1 MHVNREAINVP
12 NLLTIARGFA
22 AIPLVWSILSARF
35 GLALVIVFLAGL
47 TDLLDGIIARK
58 LEQSS
63 DFGRLLDP
71 IADKLLLVATF
82 VAVSVPGFGFEPL
95 PWWLAALAVGRDV
108 GILGA
113 ALVIYRVTGFSGFTP
128 TFLGKLNTNIELWVL
143 FLFLLTRA
151 FNLPELLLTISI
163 YVTAASIV
171 VSGLH
176 YIVHARTQ
184 LAEWLIQNTKLE
196 QRDSTGQ

>member
-1 MHVNREAINVP
+1 MKREAINVP

-58 LEQSS
+58 LDQSS

-71 IADKLLLVATF
+71 IADKLLLVTTF

-151 FNLPELLLTISI
+151 FSLPELLLTISV

-176 YIVHARTQ
+176 YIGHARTQ
-184 LAEWLIQNTKLE
+184 LAEWLIQNAKVE
-196 QRDSTGQ
+196 QRDSEGQ

>member
-1 MHVNREAINVP
+1 MKREAINVP

-58 LEQSS
+58 LDQSS

-71 IADKLLLVATF
+71 IADKLLLVTTF

-108 GILGA
+108 SILGA

-151 FNLPELLLTISI
+151 FSLPELLLTISV

-184 LAEWLIQNTKLE
+184 IAEWLIQTAKVE
-196 QRDSTGQ
+196 PRDSTGQ

>member
-1 MHVNREAINVP
+1 MKKEVLNVP
-12 NLLTIARGFA
+12 NLLTIARGVA
-22 AIPLVWSILSARF
+22 AIPLVWCILSARF

-47 TDLLDGIIARK
+47 TDLLDGLIARK

-82 VAVSVPGFGFEPL
+82 VAVSIPGFGFEPL
-95 PWWLAALAVGRDV
+95 PWWLAALAVGRDL

-113 ALVIYRVTGFSGFTP
+113 ALLIYRVTGFSGFTP

-143 FLFLLTRA
+143 FLFLFTRA
-151 FNLPELLLTISI
+151 FNLPELPLTVSI

-171 VSGLH
+171 ISGFH
-176 YIVHARTQ
+176 YIQHARTQ
-184 LAEWLIQNTKLE
+184 VAEWQIRTAAQ
-196 QRDSTGQ
+196 

>member
-1 MHVNREAINVP
+1 MKREAINVP

-58 LEQSS
+58 LDQSS

-71 IADKLLLVATF
+71 IADKLLLVTTF

-151 FNLPELLLTISI
+151 FSLPELLLTISV

-184 LAEWLIQNTKLE
+184 IAEWLIQTAKVE
-196 QRDSTGQ
+196 PRDSTGQ

>member
-1 MHVNREAINVP
+1 MKKEVLNVP
-12 NLLTIARGFA
+12 NLLTIARGIA
-22 AIPLVWSILSARF
+22 AIPLVWCILYARF

-47 TDLLDGIIARK
+47 TDLLDGLIARK

-82 VAVSVPGFGFEPL
+82 VAVSIPGYGFEPL
-95 PWWLAALAVGRDV
+95 PWWLATLAVGRDL

-113 ALVIYRVTGFSGFTP
+113 ALLIYRVTGFSGFTP

-151 FNLPELLLTISI
+151 FNLPELLLTVSI

-171 VSGLH
+171 VSGFH
-176 YIVHARTQ
+176 YIHHARTQ
-184 LAEWLIQNTKLE
+184 VAEWQIRMAAQ
-196 QRDSTGQ
+196 